1 MLKALLISAIFPS
14 LLASDM
20 DPNGFFKDRS
30 WKVTVNKSLKIL
42 AQAQYL
48 GEPVQRPSKVT
59 AKLMC
64 GKNKSLEVFSERFCG
79 INYMKVVGGKLEVF
93 YLDYDSTDPRGYC
106 RKKRIQRYNIP
117 SCNKKK

>member
-1 MLKALLISAIFPS
+1 MLKILLISALFPI
-14 LLASDM
+14 LYASDM
-20 DPNGFFKDRS
+20 DPNGFFKDRN
-30 WKVTVNKSLKIL
+30 WKVSVNKKLKIE
-42 AQAQYL
+42 AQAKYL

-64 GKNKSLEVFSERFCG
+64 GKNKAIEVFSERFCG

-106 RKKRIQRYNIP
+106 RKKRIQRYDIP
-117 SCNKKK
+117 TCAKKN